1 MRCTT
6 ILLAAFGLECALA
19 QPANHRHH
27 HKQRRA
33 ENLNTVKY
41 DLSGVDFKTLKL
53 DLSGVDFKTV
63 KYGVPTPTTTAAG
76 QATSVVNSVQ
86 PSETVNVDPLPAQ
99 GAKADTESSN
109 PGTKSQDTTSGAGI
123 VKNAQG
129 GAQGSFGGRTTPVVT
144 GDRITYIG
152 NVGNPYGS
160 NMMFV
165 PSVDGYKYTNTFKN
179 VGQNPIPINVW
190 NKAGRDGRANSG
202 GCTEPNLKFT
212 LAAGESQVVAFDEN
226 TQAAFSRDCEKGAG
240 GYPACVWG
248 ELDYGDLR
256 PSDATGQGNAG
267 HSGFDRSSIPG
278 GHGEMLTMTCVD
290 CAGGEQTSSREIN
303 RFTDASQLSGGGQ
316 VNPGPAHF
324 LTEMAI

>member
-27 HKQRRA
+27 HKKRQAVDWR
-33 ENLNTVKY
+33 TVKY
-41 DLSGVDFKTLKL
+41 DFSGL
-53 DLSGVDFKTV
+53 DFKTV
-63 KYGVPTPTTTAAG
+63 PINVPTTTTTAAG
-76 QATSVVNSVQ
+76 QATSVVN
-86 PSETVNVDPLPAQ
+86 TDKHKT
-99 GAKADTESSN
+99 GADTESSES
-109 PGTKSQDTTSGAGI
+109 GTKSQDTTSGAGI
-123 VKNAQG
+123 VKNVKG

-165 PSVDGYKYTNTFKN
+165 PSADGYKYTNTFKN

-226 TQAAFSRDCEKGAG
+226 TQAAFSRDCEKGEG

-267 HSGFDRSSIPG
+267 HSGFDRSSIAG
-278 GHGEMLTMTCVD
+278 GHDEMLTMTCVG
-290 CAGGEQTSSREIN
+290 CAGGEQTSSREMN

>member
-6 ILLAAFGLECALA
+6 ILLAAFGLECVLA

-33 ENLNTVKY
+33 VDWNAVKY
-41 DLSGVDFKTLKL
+41 DFSGVDFN
-53 DLSGVDFKTV
+53 TV
-63 KYGVPTPTTTAAG
+63 KYGVPTKPTAAAG
-76 QATSVVNSVQ
+76 QATPVVNSAQ
-86 PSETVNVDPLPAQ
+86 PPKVVNVIPIPAKGTDKQ
-99 GAKADTESSN
+99 EDKSKDKADTNSSTSE
-109 PGTKSQDTTSGAGI
+109 TKPQDTTSGAGT

-165 PSVDGYKYTNTFKN
+165 PSTEGHKYTNTFKN

-226 TQAAFSRDCEKGAG
+226 TQAAFARDCERGPG
-240 GYPACVWG
+240 NYPACVWG

-267 HSGFDRSSIPG
+267 HSGFDRSSIAG

-290 CAGGEQTSSREIN
+290 CAGGEQTSSREVN